1 MKMTSRHAE
10 LLRAAVPPV
19 VILILVLGALWFV
32 NSRLSDCQAF
42 ECIIPAQRAEP
53 EFELYATHSVF
64 KGPDTDEYQVSG
76 TFLHA
81 SSRAL
86 PAGEEFMV
94 VLLVYD
100 RSGAMLHIDH
110 RTLGDGVFTFTF
122 RLRSG
127 VSPEVINLSVRRR
140 KCPPADSE
148 GQQNESE
155 QKTEKKKTEKKK
167 TEKKKTEVTAPRAAP
182 APIGDSQQSQQKCE
196 VQAHYLA
203 SATIELPA
211 DTSKKPTSRLSLEK
225 DGNTLRLLFAIFAAG
240 LMSIG
245 IVRLLDSRWRWQ
257 KTVLTMVIFG
267 RITLACF
274 AATMAVVIL
283 RGYHTL
289 TSGDLKSELV
299 SIGLGYVQK
308 GRFSALASD
317 DWLFMFD
324 IPAPAKDGTIAALG
338 APVWVIMF
346 ATLGAGIMVTRFLL
360 DEIPEAKIDNE
371 TNRLRDHFL
380 AVAFAP
386 LGAIFVY
393 QVASKLDLAN
403 RELIASSALAS
414 GLAMGHVL
422 DRSIA
427 FITEHFPATPAA
439 SPPSAP
445 ASVRPAD
452 GSQANAG
459 EASPQQN
466 GHSHTIPGV

>member
-1 MKMTSRHAE
+1 MKIPPRVIE
-10 LLRAAVPPV
+10 LLRAGTPPV
-19 VILILVLGALWFV
+19 FILVLVLGALWFV
-32 NSRLSDCQAF
+32 NSRFSDCQAF
-42 ECIIPAQRAEP
+42 ECIIPVQRAEP
-53 EFELYATHSVF
+53 EVELYATHTVF
-64 KGPDTDEYQVSG
+64 DRHGIHEYQVSG
-76 TFLHA
+76 TFLQA
-81 SSRAL
+81 SSQVL
-86 PAGEEFMV
+86 SGLEEEFVV

-110 RTLGDGVFTFTF
+110 ETLVSGRFTFHF
-122 RLRSG
+122 PLRTT
-127 VSPEVINLSVRRR
+127 VAPEVINVSVRRR
-140 KCPPADSE
+140 TLCRP
-148 GQQNESE
+148 
-155 QKTEKKKTEKKK
+155 
-167 TEKKKTEVTAPRAAP
+167 AP
-182 APIGDSQQSQQKCE
+182 ATHEVEGRAEKPTSAAAVNDGPTRPPDEKCKEKSQ
-196 VQAHYLA
+196 HLA

-225 DGNTLRLLFAIFAAG
+225 DGNSLRLLFAIFAAG

-245 IVRLLDSRWRWQ
+245 TVRLLDSRLPWQ
-257 KTVLTMVIFG
+257 QTVLTMVIFG

-299 SIGLGYVQK
+299 SIGLGYIQK
-308 GRFSALASD
+308 GRFSELASE

-360 DEIPEAKIDNE
+360 DEITEAKIDNE

-393 QVASKLDLAN
+393 QVASKLDIAN

-414 GLAMGHVL
+414 GLAMGHIL
-422 DRSIA
+422 DRSIT
-427 FITEHFPATPAA
+427 FVTEHFPAGQGDSNAKQGTALATVPPAVTPPQ
-439 SPPSAP
+439 PPTP
-445 ASVRPAD
+445 TLGDPD
-452 GSQANAG
+452 GS
-459 EASPQQN
+459 
-466 GHSHTIPGV
+466 

>member
-1 MKMTSRHAE
+1 MNPRHVE

-19 VILILVLGALWFV
+19 VILVLALGTLWFV
-32 NSRLSDCQAF
+32 NSRLSECRAF
-42 ECIIPAQRAEP
+42 ECIIPAQRAASEV
-53 EFELYATHSVF
+53 ELYATHSVF
-64 KGPDTDEYQVSG
+64 KRRDTDEYQVSG
-76 TFLHA
+76 TFLHE

-86 PAGEEFMV
+86 PVGEEFMV

-110 RTLGDGVFTFTF
+110 QSLATGLFTFHF
-122 RLRSG
+122 RLRNT
-127 VSPEVINLSVRRR
+127 VAPEVINVSVRRR
-140 KCPPADSE
+140 RICPPAAGAE
-148 GQQNESE
+148 
-155 QKTEKKKTEKKK
+155 
-167 TEKKKTEVTAPRAAP
+167 AAT
-182 APIGDSQQSQQKCE
+182 KCE
-196 VQAHYLA
+196 EKAHYLA

-299 SIGLGYVQK
+299 SIGLGYIQK
-308 GRFSALASD
+308 GRFNALTND

-324 IPAPAKDGTIAALG
+324 IPAPAKDGSIAALG

-427 FITEHFPATPAA
+427 FITEHFPATP
-439 SPPSAP
+439 PPPPSSAP
-445 ASVRPAD
+445 APMKPAD